1 MDSTPPKIVVGNN
14 VITDSKAI
22 ASAFNN
28 HFSQIG
34 SKLAEEIL
42 QVDIDPQDFLGPSQ
56 ANSFML
62 FPASTAEIEEIITCL
77 NLSKASCPLA
87 FLYAC

>member
-1 MDSTPPKIVVGNN
+1 MKKIWAGIKELITLNPNGFNSPSKIVVGNN

-34 SKLAEEIL
+34 SKYI
-42 QVDIDPQDFLGPSQ
+42 SRR
-56 ANSFML
+56 NS
-62 FPASTAEIEEIITCL
+62 AS
-77 NLSKASCPLA
+77 
-87 FLYAC
+87 